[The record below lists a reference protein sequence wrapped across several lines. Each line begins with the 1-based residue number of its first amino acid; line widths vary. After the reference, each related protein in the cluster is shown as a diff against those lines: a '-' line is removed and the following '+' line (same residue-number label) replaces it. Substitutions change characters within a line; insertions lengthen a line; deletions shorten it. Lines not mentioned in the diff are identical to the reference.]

1 MSAKP
6 ILVAALLS
14 LSQSAWPDA
23 VALAVYPAFAAP
35 GAARAHFIEG
45 RVIELSRS
53 SEPAATDG
61 KRTNLR
67 RNLALLV
74 NSELEAHPVRVRVA
88 GVEYNTLSD
97 AEGYFRIQVED
108 TGALTAGWNR
118 ITATSEGAT
127 TDGALLLTPAAN
139 VHGLISDLDD
149 TILITEVHS
158 KRRMLANTL
167 FGNPLQRRAVSG
179 TAQLYHRLAGR
190 NTDPGAAPIFY
201 LSASPRQ
208 LHAAIQSFLDHNQFP
223 RGVLITKRITNDATS
238 EPLTDQA
245 AYKAARIDDI
255 FVRTP
260 HVRYTLIGDDG
271 ERDPE
276 IYHDARLRWPDRVE
290 AIWIRRVNPDSKR
303 PRLPDQRDLAD
314 LLGEP

>member
-1 MSAKP
+1 MQRAFSSGIQPLEAPAPAIPVCGKAYRRARRLGDGPDSNDARPESSGRVARTCPLHSSEESLVPSPDVSAKP

-23 VALAVYPAFAAP
+23 MALAVYPAFAAP

-74 NSELEAHPVRVRVA
+74 NSELEAHPVRVHVA

-108 TGALTAGWNR
+108 TDALTAGWNR

-223 RGVLITKRITNDATS
+223 RGVL
-238 EPLTDQA
+238 
-245 AYKAARIDDI
+245 
-255 FVRTP
+255 TP
-260 HVRYTLIGDDG
+260 NASPMMQPANR
-271 ERDPE
+271 
-276 IYHDARLRWPDRVE
+276 
-290 AIWIRRVNPDSKR
+290 
-303 PRLPDQRDLAD
+303 
-314 LLGEP
+314 